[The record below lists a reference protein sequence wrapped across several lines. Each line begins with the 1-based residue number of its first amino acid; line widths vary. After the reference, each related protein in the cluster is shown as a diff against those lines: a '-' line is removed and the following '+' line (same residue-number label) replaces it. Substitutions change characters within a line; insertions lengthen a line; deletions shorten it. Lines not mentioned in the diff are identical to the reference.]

1 MSILLENHM
10 KNGTGLPL
18 LENTLILQASIEGLT
33 PAQILARDELVRSGV
48 SIEEATK
55 AVREASKEKAS

>member
-1 MSILLENHM
+1 M